1 MSASQM
7 CYECEINLH
16 SFSLYVELMSLYT
29 NKIGYNVSNL
39 LPKQNQNLVQIL
51 T

>member
-1 MSASQM
+1 MNAK
-7 CYECEINLH
+7 LTFTPFH
-16 SFSLYVELMSLYT
+16 YVELMSLYT